1 MTDVG
6 FLTGQERI
14 LVQGITGR
22 EASGMVED
30 SLDYGTRIVAGVTPG
45 KGGETVH
52 GVPVYD
58 TVVEA
63 NEKHGV
69 DATIVS
75 VPPFA
80 VLDAALEAFE
90 SGVRLMLIMTERVP
104 RRDTSKV
111 LERARELGCRVIGP
125 NSLGMIRPHL
135 VKIGTIG
142 GRTDAV
148 RRSYTPGKVAILS
161 RSGGMTTEIASFL
174 TFHGIG
180 QSVAVGVGGDP
191 IIGSDFTELVEVLE
205 DDPSTEAVVLFG
217 EPGGVAEE
225 RLAERL
231 SRNPSRL
238 RINAFLAGDFADE
251 MKGVRFGHA
260 AAIVEEGRGSVKGK
274 REALRDAGVHVAD
287 GFDGILE
294 GLQEFRVPSGELRE

>member
-1 MTDVG
+1 MA
-6 FLTGQERI
+6 FLSGNERI

-30 SLDYGTRIVAGVTPG
+30 ALEYGTQIVSGVTPG
-45 KGGETVH
+45 KGGEWVH

-58 TVVEA
+58 TVAEA
-63 NEKHGV
+63 KAKH
-69 DATIVS
+69 DADTTILS

-80 VLDAALEAFE
+80 VLDAALEALE
-90 SGVRLMLIMTERVP
+90 AEVKLMLIMTERVP

-111 LERARELGCRVIGP
+111 LERASEVGCRVIGP
-125 NSLGMIRPHL
+125 NSLGMIRPHRI
-135 VKIGTIG
+135 KIGTIG

-148 RRSYTPGKVAILS
+148 RRSYTPGKVSILS

-174 TFHGIG
+174 TYHGIG

-191 IIGSDFTELVEVLE
+191 IIGSDFTELIEVLE

-231 SRNPSRL
+231 SRSPSRL

-251 MKGVRFGHA
+251 MEGVRFGHA
-260 AAIVEEGRGSVKGK
+260 AAIVEKGRGSVKGK
-274 REALRDAGVHVAD
+274 REALRNAGVHVAD
-287 GFDGILE
+287 AFDGILE
-294 GLQEFRVPSGELRE
+294 GMEEFRVSSGGLQE